1 MSSKLRSVR
10 DGSVEIAK
18 AIIAETGLEG
28 LSLRE
33 VARRLG
39 VSHGAPYRH
48 FPSRDHLLA
57 EVIRRAYED
66 FAAVLRQGSA
76 SGDPDSA
83 LAGMGRAYVLYALDK
98 PLEYR
103 LMFGTTLP
111 DPAIHIEMMQSAD
124 QALSLL
130 KDALAKRARPDDRI
144 DEQALFVWASLHGLV
159 TILSS
164 DVARAMRIRHS
175 PASAA
180 SLVLE
185 HLSRTLAR

>member
-1 MSSKLRSVR
+1 MSSNLHSVR

-18 AIIAETGLEG
+18 AIIAEAGLEG

-66 FAAVLRQGSA
+66 FATSLRQGLTP
-76 SGDPDSA
+76 GDPDA
-83 LAGMGRAYVLYALDK
+83 NLAAMGRAYILYGLEK

-103 LMFGTTLP
+103 LMFGTRLP
-111 DPAIHIEMMQSAD
+111 DPAIHVEMMHSAD
-124 QALSLL
+124 QAFSLL
-130 KDALAKRARPDDRI
+130 KDALSKRARPDDRI

-164 DVARAMRIRHS
+164 DVARAMQIRHS